1 MLLLEP
7 YIKHLVTA
15 LLGGFFL
22 ALGIFSFGEPL
33 LFDRLFFSLLFLIV
47 YAFRKDINLLG
58 IISIII
64 VERLSEEIAFLL
76 VLDNWILKLAT
87 YGLAFYVLKMRMK
100 DSLFIPVSV
109 CLLMTIGAELYWL
122 FTDYKFLNTHWYA
135 FLISLN
141 LLVRK
146 AISSR
151 VFLTIEHFDVSGD
164 CTPLKVD
171 FYIYQL
177 AGVFAIINM
186 FMLAE
191 YGVRHLLSIDL
202 LFVYTY
208 YSMVTQALA
217 FVLLFVIADQ
227 SIKVTR
233 SRLIQA

>member
-1 MLLLEP
+1 MLLLKP

-33 LFDRLFFSLLFLIV
+33 LFDRLFFTLLFLIA
-47 YAFRKDINLLG
+47 YAFRKDVNLLG
-58 IISIII
+58 IICII
-64 VERLSEEIAFLL
+64 VTERLSEEIAYLFI
-76 VLDNWILKLAT
+76 LDSLPLKIVT
-87 YGLAFYVLKMRMK
+87 YGLALYVLKVRMK
-100 DSLFIPVSV
+100 DSLFIPVFV

-122 FTDYKFLNTHWYA
+122 LTDYKFLNTHWYA
-135 FLISLN
+135 FLIGLN

-151 VFLTIEHFDVSGD
+151 AFLTVEHFDVSDD

-191 YGVRHLLSIDL
+191 YGVRHLFSIDL